1 MWGKD
6 SSQDGRKHQLL
17 RTLEADAQSRE
28 TFARYRFV
36 IRSEHQRNDDD
47 KGGNHNGALE
57 FVERIWKKWSAR
69 TMKIGLNLPPT
80 TQSPDQFCAWVRW
93 VDAGPFS
100 TLGVLDRVVSSNFE
114 PLVTLAAAA
123 ALTTHVRLMTEIL
136 IAPIRNAALLAK
148 ESATL
153 DILSRG
159 RLTLGLGLG
168 GREDDY
174 LAAGVSYEQRGK
186 RLEEQLEQMKR
197 IWAGQRV
204 HANGGPIGPRPI
216 QTNGPELLLGGYAPR
231 AIQRVTRYADG
242 IITGINDIKQIDQTF
257 RAVEQG
263 WQEAGRAGKPRLVAQ
278 IDIALETHD
287 GGQGRKNVLDY
298 YAVLPS
304 FAASKSA
311 TLLTTE
317 QQLSDTMHALE
328 QIGTDEVVFFTWS
341 TGIDQID
348 RIADLLG

>member
-1 MWGKD
+1 
-6 SSQDGRKHQLL
+6 
-17 RTLEADAQSRE
+17 
-28 TFARYRFV
+28 
-36 IRSEHQRNDDD
+36 
-47 KGGNHNGALE
+47 
-57 FVERIWKKWSAR
+57 
-69 TMKIGLNLPPT
+69 MKIGLSLPPT
-80 TQSPDQFCAWVRW
+80 TQSPDQFWAWVRR

-100 TLGVLDRVVSSNFE
+100 TLSVLDRVVYSNFE

-123 ALTTHVRLMTEIL
+123 TLTTRVRLMTEVL

-168 GREDDY
+168 GREEDY
-174 LAAGVSYEQRGK
+174 LAAGVPYDHRGK

-197 IWAGQRV
+197 IWAGQTV
-204 HANGGPIGPRPI
+204 HANVGPIGPRPI
-216 QTNGPELLLGGYAPR
+216 QTNGPELLLGGYSPR
-231 AIQRVTRYADG
+231 AIQRVARYADG
-242 IITGINDIKQIDQTF
+242 IITGMNDIKQIDQMF

-263 WQEAGRAGKPRLVAQ
+263 WQAVSRAGKPRLVAQ
-278 IDIALETHD
+278 IDIALETRS
-287 GGQGRKNVLDY
+287 GSQGCKNVLDY
-298 YAVLPS
+298 YAGLPS

-317 QQLSDTMHALE
+317 QQLLDTMHTLE
-328 QIGTDEVVFFTWS
+328 QIGTDEIVFFTWS
-341 TGIDQID
+341 MDIEQID

>member
-1 MWGKD
+1 VD
-6 SSQDGRKHQLL
+6 S
-17 RTLEADAQSRE
+17 
-28 TFARYRFV
+28 
-36 IRSEHQRNDDD
+36 
-47 KGGNHNGALE
+47 
-57 FVERIWKKWSAR
+57 
-69 TMKIGLNLPPT
+69 
-80 TQSPDQFCAWVRW
+80 
-93 VDAGPFS
+93 GPFS

-136 IAPIRNAALLAK
+136 IAPIRNTALLAK

-174 LAAGVSYEQRGK
+174 LAAGVPYEQRGK
-186 RLEEQLEQMKR
+186 RLEVQLEQMKR
-197 IWAGQRV
+197 IWVGQPV
-204 HANGGPIGPRPI
+204 HANVGPIGPRPI
-216 QTNGPELLLGGYAPR
+216 QTHGPELLLGGYAPR
-231 AIQRVTRYADG
+231 AIQRVTRYAHG

-278 IDIALETHD
+278 IDIALEMHD
-287 GGQGRKNVLDY
+287 GGQGRQNVLDY

-304 FAASKSA
+304 FATSKSA
-311 TLLTTE
+311 TLLTTQ
-317 QQLSDTMHALE
+317 QQLSDIRHALE
-328 QIGTDEVVFFTWS
+328 QIGTDEVVFFPWS
-341 TGIDQID
+341 TDIEQID